1 MHISLCALRLD
12 LDVDSHRLADA
23 GHGFSCGS
31 KHQIEVTPRDRIG
44 RHRPARSSSFIDRG
58 QQFYVQRDRSG
69 HAVHR
74 YVAEDVATL
83 RTGLLYAAALKR
95 HLRKFFHIEEFR
107 AAEVVV
113 AFFDARI
120 DTAHINLRRDRRVV
134 RMFPIDFDLSA
145 EVRELAVVVPRNW
158 CTLKPIVDPDGSNL
172 YVSLADATV
181 TTAPISSAAIQSWRR
196 RALAVQGK
204 RA

>member
-1 MHISLCALRLD
+1 MRDAHSLCALRLD

-31 KHQIEVTPRDRIG
+31 KHQIEVTPHDRIG

-69 HAVHR
+69 HAVHC

-83 RTGLLYAAALKR
+83 RTSLLYASALER
-95 HLRKFFHIEEFR
+95 HLRKFFHVKKLR

-120 DTAHINLRRDRRVV
+120 DAPHVDLRSDRRILG
-134 RMFPIDFDLSA
+134 MFPIDFDPA
-145 EVRELAVVVPRNW
+145 VEVRELAASRAEK
-158 CTLKPIVDPDGSNL
+158 LMHSKADGG
-172 YVSLADATV
+172 T
-181 TTAPISSAAIQSWRR
+181 
-196 RALAVQGK
+196 
-204 RA
+204 

>member
-1 MHISLCALRLD
+1 MRDAHSLCALRLD

-31 KHQIEVTPRDRIG
+31 KHQIEVTPHDRIG

-69 HAVHR
+69 HAVHC

-83 RTGLLYAAALKR
+83 RTSLLYASALER
-95 HLRKFFHIEEFR
+95 HLRKFFHVKKLR

-120 DTAHINLRRDRRVV
+120 DTAHINLRRDRGVV
-134 RMFPIDFDLSA
+134 RMFPIDFDLAA
-145 EVRELAVVVPRNW
+145 EVRELAVSRTQELVHAETDCRSGRIELVF
-158 CTLKPIVDPDGSNL
+158 LF
-172 YVSLADATV
+172 
-181 TTAPISSAAIQSWRR
+181 RR
-196 RALAVQGK
+196 CVGI
-204 RA
+204 